1 MTHDEYMKSIGL
13 VKKKDDEYWSCP
25 KCGNY
30 SGDSWSQC
38 NKSCPVTI
46 SPHYEKKNTK

>member
-1 MTHDEYMKSIGL
+1 MTDDEYKSSIGL
-13 VKKKDDEYWSCP
+13 VNNGGYCICP

-30 SGDSWSQC
+30 SGDGWSQC